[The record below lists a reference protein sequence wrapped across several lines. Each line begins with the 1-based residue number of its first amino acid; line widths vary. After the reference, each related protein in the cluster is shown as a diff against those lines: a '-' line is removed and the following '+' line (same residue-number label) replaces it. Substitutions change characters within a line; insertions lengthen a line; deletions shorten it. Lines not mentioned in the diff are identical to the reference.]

1 MIGSVPFSGVFWF
14 REMIR
19 FLKTVLLVL
28 LFIAG
33 ITFAVENTQ
42 PFVLRYYF
50 GFESPP
56 LPLFLLV
63 LVSVLF
69 GVLLAGLGFL
79 FDQWSLKRALRQK
92 EREVESLQRELKLY
106 RDQGGALQGSS

>member
-1 MIGSVPFSGVFWF
+1 MV
-14 REMIR
+14 RL
-19 FLKTVLLVL
+19 LKTVLLLL

-56 LPLFLLV
+56 IPLFLLV
-63 LVSVLF
+63 LVSVLL

-79 FDQWSLKRALRQK
+79 FDEWSMRRTLRQK
-92 EREVESLQRELKLY
+92 DREIESLQRELKLY
-106 RDQGGALQGSS
+106 RDQGRALQGS